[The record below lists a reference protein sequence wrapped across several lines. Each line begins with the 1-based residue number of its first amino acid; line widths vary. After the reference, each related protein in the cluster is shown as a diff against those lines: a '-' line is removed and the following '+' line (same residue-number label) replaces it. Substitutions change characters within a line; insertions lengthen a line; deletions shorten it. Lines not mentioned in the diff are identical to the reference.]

1 MAAYYVSISGDSEL
15 GEIQVTNGGT
25 SGSPLELERG
35 DTLTVTH
42 SSLSNISGSIPVGS
56 WSAAVWTSTST
67 AYVARGSSVTRT
79 VKSDAT
85 IGAADTITCT
95 QTGYTTGNV
104 FVEVVS
110 AAPPVSNSKPNS
122 FGVASVTDALRN
134 ATVNFQS
141 VSVTGNSASA
151 TSRVTG
157 GVKQRKSPTGTFTT
171 SDITVSAG
179 DTVYLQATASNL
191 YSTTSNFTLRIGD
204 LSGSNGENYDYE
216 TASFSVSTISD
227 PGVGQTLTFP
237 ISSGTISMEDIIE
250 FFDFPPVVGS
260 LGVQPAEDLGS
271 YYKGGSYVPNVAAN
285 SSIPTSGQIQLDDF
299 YGCET
304 RWYLSA
310 PAAVSLDQNTLSGQS
325 SYTLSFTIDNAD
337 FGGGYGPNVGR
348 NSQIRNQ
355 SIVEVWSNNASTL
368 SVTGGSSTYT
378 SNFSMTVSMTT
389 SANSER
395 EFYGYI
401 PLDGRSVVNNSIT
414 QTGMRMYFWFF
425 FYGP

>member
-1 MAAYYVSISGDSEL
+1 MANYSVSISGDSEL

-25 SGSPLELERG
+25 SGNPLELEAG

-42 SSLSNISGSIPVGS
+42 SSFSQISGSIPVGS
-56 WSAAVWTSTST
+56 WSSAVWTSTST

-79 VKSDAT
+79 VKSNAVAGT
-85 IGAADTITCT
+85 TDTITCT
-95 QTGYTTGNV
+95 QTGYTTGNI
-104 FVEVVS
+104 FVEVETP
-110 AAPPVSNSKPNS
+110 APPVSDSKPNS
-122 FGVASVTDALRN
+122 FGVASVTDALRG
-134 ATVNFQS
+134 AEINFQS
-141 VSVTGNSASA
+141 VSVVGNSASA

-179 DTVYLQATASNL
+179 DTVYLRATASAN
-191 YSTTSNFTLRIGD
+191 YETTSNFTLRIGD

-216 TASFSVSTISD
+216 TASFSVTTID
-227 PGVGQTLTFP
+227 NPNAGQTLSFP

-250 FFDFPPVVGS
+250 FFDFPVPSSGIY
-260 LGVQPAEDLGS
+260 PARDLGS
-271 YYKGGSYVPNVAAN
+271 YYRGGTYVPNVTAN
-285 SSIPTSGQIQLDDF
+285 NGIPTSGAIQLNDF
-299 YGCET
+299 YGSET
-304 RWYLSA
+304 RWYLAA

-337 FGGGYGPNVGR
+337 FGGGYGPNVGK

-389 SANSER
+389 AANSER

-401 PLDGRSVVNNSIT
+401 PLDGRSIVDTSIT
-414 QTGMRMYFWFF
+414 QTGMRLYFWFF